1 MKLSFI
7 CPSNN
12 PEMYSRCVLASLERQ
27 KNRDFELILVDTQK
41 EQYSSAAAAL
51 NAGAARASG
60 EYLVFLHHDIILEDE
75 NFIDQLLELISRG
88 DFLIGGVAGAVK
100 GKYPWRKQTVSNI
113 VHGEKKVIPGK
124 TPTTRIIPL
133 STVDE
138 CFFVIPRRVFMER
151 GFVEYMPGWHLYA
164 VDYCMWA
171 QAKGGEGAVVLL
183 PARLWHLSIAKSMS
197 ADYYATLRAV
207 RKAHRRDMYTTM
219 GAWPANRLLFEYR
232 VARDRYARAK
242 RARKAQK

>member
-1 MKLSFI
+1 
-7 CPSNN
+7 
-12 PEMYSRCVLASLERQ
+12 MYESCVAKSLERQ
-27 KNRDFELILVDTQK
+27 QNRDFELILVDTVK
-41 EQYSSAAAAL
+41 ERYSSAAAAL

-75 NFIDQLLELISRG
+75 HFIDQLIDLISRQP
-88 DFLIGGVAGAVK
+88 FLIGGAAGAVK

-113 VHGEKKVIPGK
+113 VHGENKVVPGK

-138 CFFVIPRRVFMER
+138 CFFVIPRAVFAER
-151 GFVEYMPGWHLYA
+151 GFVEYTPSWHLYA
-164 VDYCMWA
+164 AEYCMWA
-171 QAKGGEGAVVLL
+171 QEKGGESAVILL

-207 RKAHRRDMYTTM
+207 RRAHHRDMYTTM
-219 GAWPANRLLFEYR
+219 GAWPSNRLLFEYR

-242 RARKAQK
+242 RRRKQGKK